1 MFLASLK
8 IKTSSYLES
17 EANQTY
23 DKAVYEYLK
32 GNKKEAFYALGH
44 VLHLLQDLTSVA
56 HTRADAHATSND
68 QSIYEIMSAEKT
80 TNDFKTL
87 FDKLKNY
94 PLIQRNMVDDYFY
107 NIALYT
113 NNNFYSDDTI
123 ASSEYSKPE
132 IYQKTA
138 VDFVNGEDKYYML
151 G

>member
-44 VLHLLQDLTSVA
+44 VLHLLQDLTSVPHA
-56 HTRADAHATSND
+56 RADAHATGND
-68 QSIYEIMSAEKT
+68 KSSYEDRSMDKT
-80 TNDFKTL
+80 IDDFKIL
-87 FDKLKNY
+87 YNKLKGWN
-94 PLIQRNMVDDYFY
+94 IVSRNSIEDYFY
-107 NIALYT
+107 ETALYT
-113 NNNFYSDDTI
+113 NNNFYSEDTI
-123 ASSEYSKPE
+123 ADMEYSKPE
-132 IYQKTA
+132 IYQKTS
-138 VDFVNGEDKYYML
+138 VEIVNGEDNYYML